1 MARYVTYEIGGE
13 RYMVWALNGNLYAQH
28 IGYPMTT
35 ATLRIDGDEIDD
47 RAICRAITTAYG
59 I

>member
-28 IGYPMTT
+28 I
-35 ATLRIDGDEIDD
+35 RIPHDNRNTQD
-47 RAICRAITTAYG
+47 RRRRD
-59 I
+59 